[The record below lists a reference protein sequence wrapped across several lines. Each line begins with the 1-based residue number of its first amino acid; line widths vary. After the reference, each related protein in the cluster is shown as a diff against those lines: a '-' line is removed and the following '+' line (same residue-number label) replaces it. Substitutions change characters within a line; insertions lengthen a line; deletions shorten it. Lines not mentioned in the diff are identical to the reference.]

1 MEKQQRRAL
10 NSIVLS
16 ITTLVVVAALLLV
29 GIGLVRDK
37 MMRNTQQMGMSL
49 AESYARET
57 QSRLDGFARVFDMAW
72 MYAIRGVDANMSEE
86 QMQEGM
92 AEYQQNVHE
101 LFGGHVADLY
111 AVIGGQIVADNPR
124 TGDGT
129 YDYASTDWYQKAMA
143 SPDEIIFSDVYE
155 DAITGDQIFT
165 LSKAMDTEGDVLAMD
180 VYINQ
185 GDVLDLEISLP
196 STYHFYLFDTD
207 GGLLYRL
214 IDRQATNPVYAE
226 QLISGVRDGSLFA
239 YDAQIV
245 DPKGVA
251 RGVYYAEMDNGWTVV
266 MTIPIQE
273 VLMGEMDPVIYSLI
287 GVALI
292 AFVTLLFMVVRD
304 ILNLRRLAE
313 TEKTIRVL
321 SDSFFAIY
329 RVDFE
334 AGTYRAIKTSPD
346 LRGTF
351 DESGDYEMLLA
362 QVKKRVHPETY
373 AEFEQDFSLKSIAQR
388 VKENVLDYGGDY
400 QRMFGG
406 SYHWVNVRTIYQKHI
421 LPGEV
426 ILCFKDVDV
435 DVEKRQQMQ
444 HMMILQ
450 EALDTAKTS
459 AKARNTFFNT
469 MSHDMRT
476 PLNAVI
482 GYSELIRRTPGDAEK
497 VTGYIKKVEFAAKQ
511 LLMLINDILEMAK
524 LEAGKSA
531 LDVKEF
537 NLNEYLTEVCEM
549 FRTQAERQ
557 QKHFELSL
565 QIKDPVVKGDSFK
578 IGQIMNNLLSNALK
592 YSCEGAEIRVEARQF
607 DYQKHSKFQIV
618 VADTGIGMSEEF
630 LNHIFEPYSR
640 ETHFT
645 PRTTEGTG
653 LGMPIVK
660 SLVQQMSGEITVE
673 SAVGK
678 GSRFTVTLPLEVVEQ
693 HDGPVIGAAAGEAS
707 GEAAAEAAGSLAGQ
721 TILVAE
727 DNELNMEIVTELL
740 TMSGAQVIGAAN
752 GAEAVEKF
760 QRSAPYSVDAIL
772 MDMQMPVLDG
782 CGAARAIRRL
792 DRPDAAVVPIVAVT
806 ANAFAEDVDRTTA
819 AGMNAHV
826 SKPID
831 MDRLLEALALCW
843 AGKTPPDPAPGE

>member
-72 MYAIRGVDANMSEE
+72 MYAIRGVNANMSEE

-196 STYHFYLFDTD
+196 PTYHFYLFDTD

-304 ILNLRRLAE
+304 ILNMRRLAE

-329 RVDFE
+329 RVNLE
-334 AGTYRAIKTSPD
+334 TGTYRAIKTSPD
-346 LRGTF
+346 LRGAF
-351 DESGDYEMLLA
+351 EESGDYELLLT
-362 QVKKRVHPETY
+362 QVKKRVHPEAY
-373 AEFEQDFSLKSIAQR
+373 AEFEQDFSLKSIGQR
-388 VKENVLDYGGDY
+388 VKENVADYGGDY

-406 SYHWVNVRTIYQKHI
+406 SYHWVNVRTIYQKDV

-426 ILCFKDVDV
+426 ILCFKDV

-537 NLNEYLTEVCEM
+537 DLNEYLTEVCEM

-707 GEAAAEAAGSLAGQ
+707 GEAAAEATGSLAGQ

-752 GAEAVEKF
+752 GAEAVETF

-843 AGKTPPDPAPGE
+843 EGKTPPAAAPGE

>member
-16 ITTLVVVAALLLV
+16 ITTLVVVATLLLV

-72 MYAIRGVDANMSEE
+72 MYTIRDVDANMSEE
-86 QMQEGM
+86 RMQEGM

-111 AVIGGQIVADNPR
+111 AVIGGQIVAANPW
-124 TGDGT
+124 TGDGV
-129 YDYASTDWYQKAMA
+129 YDYSDTDWYQRALA
-143 SPDEIIFSDVYE
+143 SPDEVIFSDVYE
-155 DAITGDQIFT
+155 EAITGDQIFT
-165 LSKAMDTEGDVLAMD
+165 LSKAIDTEGDVLVMD

-196 STYHFYLFDTD
+196 STYHFYLFDTN
-207 GGLLYRL
+207 GRLLYRL
-214 IDRQATNPVYAE
+214 IDRQATDPAYAE

-273 VLMGEMDPVIYSLI
+273 VLMGEKDPVIYSLI

-351 DESGDYEMLLA
+351 AESGDYDMLLA
-362 QVKKRVHPETY
+362 QVKKRVHPEAY

-426 ILCFKDVDV
+426 ILCFKDV

-549 FRTQAERQ
+549 FRAQAERQ
-557 QKHFELSL
+557 QKHFELSV

-592 YSCEGAEIRVEARQF
+592 YSCEGAEIKVEARQF

-630 LNHIFEPYSR
+630 LNHIFEPYAR

-645 PRTTEGTG
+645 PRATEGTG

-673 SAVGK
+673 SAVDK

-740 TMSGAQVIGAAN
+740 TMSGVQVIGAAN

-843 AGKTPPDPAPGE
+843 AGKTPPAPAPGE

>member
-351 DESGDYEMLLA
+351 AESGDYDMLLA
-362 QVKKRVHPETY
+362 QVKKRVHPEAY

-400 QRMFGG
+400 KRMFGG

-435 DVEKRQQMQ
+435 EKRQQMQ

-459 AKARNTFFNT
+459 AEARNTFFNT

-549 FRTQAERQ
+549 FRAQAERQ
-557 QKHFELSL
+557 QKHFELSV

-843 AGKTPPDPAPGE
+843 AGKTPPAAAPGE

>member
-16 ITTLVVVAALLLV
+16 ITTLVVVATLLLV

-72 MYAIRGVDANMSEE
+72 MYTIRDVDANMSEE
-86 QMQEGM
+86 RMQEGM

-111 AVIGGQIVADNPR
+111 AVIGGQIVAANPW
-124 TGDGT
+124 TGDGV
-129 YDYASTDWYQKAMA
+129 YDYSDTDWYQRALA
-143 SPDEIIFSDVYE
+143 SPDEVIFSDVYE
-155 DAITGDQIFT
+155 EAITGDQIFT
-165 LSKAMDTEGDVLAMD
+165 LSKAIDTEGDVLVMD

-196 STYHFYLFDTD
+196 STYHFYLFDTN
-207 GGLLYRL
+207 GRLLYRL
-214 IDRQATNPVYAE
+214 IDRQATDPAYAE

-273 VLMGEMDPVIYSLI
+273 VLMGEKDPVIYSLI

-351 DESGDYEMLLA
+351 AESGDYDMLLA
-362 QVKKRVHPETY
+362 QVKKRVHPEAY

-426 ILCFKDVDV
+426 ILCFKDV

-549 FRTQAERQ
+549 FRAQAERQ
-557 QKHFELSL
+557 QKHFELSV

-592 YSCEGAEIRVEARQF
+592 YSCEGAEIKVEARQF

-740 TMSGAQVIGAAN
+740 TMSGVQVIGAAN

-843 AGKTPPDPAPGE
+843 AGKTPPAPAPGE

>member
-16 ITTLVVVAALLLV
+16 ITTLVVVATLLLV

-72 MYAIRGVDANMSEE
+72 MYTIRDVDANMSEE
-86 QMQEGM
+86 RMQEGM

-111 AVIGGQIVADNPR
+111 AVIGGQIVAANPW
-124 TGDGT
+124 TGDGV
-129 YDYASTDWYQKAMA
+129 YDYSDTDWYQRALA
-143 SPDEIIFSDVYE
+143 SPDEVIFSDVYE
-155 DAITGDQIFT
+155 EAITGDQIFT
-165 LSKAMDTEGDVLAMD
+165 LSKAIDTEGDVLVMD

-196 STYHFYLFDTD
+196 STYHFYLFDTN
-207 GGLLYRL
+207 GRLLYRL
-214 IDRQATNPVYAE
+214 IDRQATDPAYAE

-273 VLMGEMDPVIYSLI
+273 VLMGEKDPVIYSLI

-351 DESGDYEMLLA
+351 AESGDYDMLLA
-362 QVKKRVHPETY
+362 QVKKRVHPEAY

-426 ILCFKDVDV
+426 ILCFKDV

-549 FRTQAERQ
+549 FRAQAERQ
-557 QKHFELSL
+557 QKHFELSV

-592 YSCEGAEIRVEARQF
+592 YSCEGAEIKVEARQF

-630 LNHIFEPYSR
+630 LNHIFEPYAR

-645 PRTTEGTG
+645 PRTPEGTG

-740 TMSGAQVIGAAN
+740 TMSGVQVIGAAN

-831 MDRLLEALALCW
+831 MERLLEALALCW
-843 AGKTPPDPAPGE
+843 AGKTPPAPAPGE

>member
-1 MEKQQRRAL
+1 MEKQQRHAL
-10 NSIVLS
+10 NSMVLS
-16 ITTLVVVAALLLV
+16 IATLVVVATLLVV

-57 QSRLDGFARVFDMAW
+57 QGRLDSFDRVFQMAW
-72 MYAIRGVDANMSEE
+72 MYTDQGITGQMEPEQLQQGMEQYQKNVDA
-86 QMQEGM
+86 
-92 AEYQQNVHE
+92 V
-101 LFGGHVADLY
+101 FGDEVASLY
-111 AVIGGQIVADNPR
+111 AVVDGRIVAADPWS
-124 TGDGT
+124 GDED
-129 YDYASTDWYQKAMA
+129 YDYASTAWYQQALA
-143 SPDEIIFSDVYE
+143 QPGQLVFSDVYE

-165 LSKAMDTEGDVLAMD
+165 LSRALSGEGDVLAMD
-180 VYINQ
+180 VYMQQ

-196 STYHFYLFDTD
+196 GNYHFYLFDSS
-207 GGLLYRL
+207 GNLLYRL
-214 IDRQATNPVYAE
+214 IDREATDPVYTE
-226 QLISGVRDGSLFA
+226 QLLSGVRDGTLFA
-239 YDAQIV
+239 YDAHLT
-245 DPKGVA
+245 DPNGVE

-273 VLMGEMDPVIYSLI
+273 ILMGEKDPVVYILT
-287 GVALI
+287 GVGVI

-304 ILNLRRLAE
+304 MLNLRRLAE

-329 RVDFE
+329 RVDFKN
-334 AGTYRAIKTSPD
+334 GTYRAIKISED
-346 LRGTF
+346 LRGSF
-351 DESGDYEMLLA
+351 ADNGDYELLLS
-362 QVKKRVHPETY
+362 QIKKRVHPEAFT
-373 AEFEQDFSLKSIAQR
+373 EFEQDFSLKSIAQR
-388 VKENVLDYGGDY
+388 VKENIVDYGGDY

-406 SYHWVNVRTIYQKHI
+406 SYRWVNVRTIYQKQI

-426 ILCFKDVDV
+426 ILCFKDV

-482 GYSELIRRTPGDAEK
+482 GFSELIRREPENPEK

-531 LDVKEF
+531 LEVKEF
-537 NLNEYLTEVCEM
+537 NLEDYLTEVCEL
-549 FRTQAERQ
+549 FRVQAERE
-557 QKHFELSL
+557 QKTFALSV

-578 IGQIMNNLLSNALK
+578 IGQILNNLLSNALK
-592 YSCEGAEIRVEARQF
+592 YSCEGASIRVEARQF
-607 DYQKHSKFQIV
+607 DYQKYSKFQILV
-618 VADTGIGMSEEF
+618 EDTGIGMSEEF
-630 LNHIFEPYSR
+630 LQNIFEPYAR

-645 PRTTEGTG
+645 PRATEGTG

-678 GSRFTVTLPLEVVEQ
+678 GSRFTVTLPLEVVER
-693 HDGPVIGAAAGEAS
+693 AAAAPVAS
-707 GEAAAEAAGSLAGQ
+707 VPGTTPAASLAGQ

-740 TMSGAQVIGAAN
+740 TMSGAQVIGAEN
-752 GAEAVEKF
+752 GAAAVEKF
-760 QRSAPYSVDAIL
+760 ERSAPYSVDAIL
-772 MDMQMPVLDG
+772 MDMQMPVMDG
-782 CGAARAIRRL
+782 CEAARTIRRL
-792 DRPDAAVVPIVAVT
+792 DRPDAATVPIVAVT

-831 MDRLLEALALCW
+831 MDRLCEALALCW
-843 AGKTPPDPAPGE
+843 AGQTPPQSPAQDGPACAE

>member
-16 ITTLVVVAALLLV
+16 ITTLVVVATLLLV

-72 MYAIRGVDANMSEE
+72 MYTIRDVDANMSEE
-86 QMQEGM
+86 RMQEGM

-111 AVIGGQIVADNPR
+111 AVIGGQIVAANPW
-124 TGDGT
+124 TGDGV
-129 YDYASTDWYQKAMA
+129 YDYSDTDWYQRALA
-143 SPDEIIFSDVYE
+143 SPDEVIFSDVYE
-155 DAITGDQIFT
+155 EAITGDQIFT
-165 LSKAMDTEGDVLAMD
+165 LSKAIDTEGDVLVMD

-196 STYHFYLFDTD
+196 STYHFYLFDTN
-207 GGLLYRL
+207 GRLLYRL
-214 IDRQATNPVYAE
+214 IDRQATDPAYAE

-273 VLMGEMDPVIYSLI
+273 VLMGEKDPVIYSLI

-351 DESGDYEMLLA
+351 AESGDYDMLLA
-362 QVKKRVHPETY
+362 QVKKRVHPEAY

-426 ILCFKDVDV
+426 ILCFKDV

-549 FRTQAERQ
+549 FRAQAERQ
-557 QKHFELSL
+557 QKHFELSV

-592 YSCEGAEIRVEARQF
+592 YSCEGAEIKVEARQF

-630 LNHIFEPYSR
+630 LNHIFEPYAR

-740 TMSGAQVIGAAN
+740 TMSGVQVIGAAN

-843 AGKTPPDPAPGE
+843 AGKTPPAPAPGE

>member
-16 ITTLVVVAALLLV
+16 ITTLVVVATLLLV

-72 MYAIRGVDANMSEE
+72 MYTIRDVDANMSEE
-86 QMQEGM
+86 RMQEGM

-111 AVIGGQIVADNPR
+111 AVIGGQIVAANPW
-124 TGDGT
+124 TGDGV
-129 YDYASTDWYQKAMA
+129 YDYSDTDWYQRALA
-143 SPDEIIFSDVYE
+143 SPDEVIFSDVYE
-155 DAITGDQIFT
+155 EAITGDQIFT
-165 LSKAMDTEGDVLAMD
+165 LSKAIDTEGDVLVMD

-207 GGLLYRL
+207 GRLLYRL
-214 IDRQATNPVYAE
+214 IDRQATDPVYAE

-273 VLMGEMDPVIYSLI
+273 VLMGEKDPVIYSLI

-351 DESGDYEMLLA
+351 AESGDYDMLLA
-362 QVKKRVHPETY
+362 QVKKRVHPEAY

-400 QRMFGG
+400 KRMFGG

-435 DVEKRQQMQ
+435 EKRQQMQ

-459 AKARNTFFNT
+459 AEARNTFFNT

-549 FRTQAERQ
+549 FRAQAERQ
-557 QKHFELSL
+557 QKHFELSV

-592 YSCEGAEIRVEARQF
+592 YSCEGAEIKVEARQF

-630 LNHIFEPYSR
+630 LNHIFEPYAR

-740 TMSGAQVIGAAN
+740 TMSGVQVIGAAN

-843 AGKTPPDPAPGE
+843 AGKTPPAPAPGE

>member
-16 ITTLVVVAALLLV
+16 ITTLVVVATLLLV

-72 MYAIRGVDANMSEE
+72 MYTIRDVDANMSEE
-86 QMQEGM
+86 RMQEGM

-111 AVIGGQIVADNPR
+111 AVIGGQIVAANPW
-124 TGDGT
+124 TGDGV
-129 YDYASTDWYQKAMA
+129 YDYSDTDWYQRALA
-143 SPDEIIFSDVYE
+143 SPDEVIFSDVYE
-155 DAITGDQIFT
+155 EAITGDQIFT
-165 LSKAMDTEGDVLAMD
+165 LSKAIDTEGDVLVMD

-196 STYHFYLFDTD
+196 STYHFYLFDTN
-207 GGLLYRL
+207 GRLLYRL
-214 IDRQATNPVYAE
+214 IDRQATDPAYAE

-351 DESGDYEMLLA
+351 AESGDYDMLLA
-362 QVKKRVHPETY
+362 QVKKRVHPEAY

-426 ILCFKDVDV
+426 ILCFKDV

-549 FRTQAERQ
+549 FRAQAERQ
-557 QKHFELSL
+557 QKHFELSV

-592 YSCEGAEIRVEARQF
+592 YSCEGAEIKVEARQF

-630 LNHIFEPYSR
+630 LNHIFEPYAR

-740 TMSGAQVIGAAN
+740 TMSGVQVIGAAN

-843 AGKTPPDPAPGE
+843 AGKTPPAPAPGE

>member
-16 ITTLVVVAALLLV
+16 ITTLVVVATLLLV

-72 MYAIRGVDANMSEE
+72 MYTIRDVDDNMSEE
-86 QMQEGM
+86 RMQEGM

-111 AVIGGQIVADNPR
+111 AVIGGQIVAANPW
-124 TGDGT
+124 TGDGV
-129 YDYASTDWYQKAMA
+129 YDYSDTDWYQRALA
-143 SPDEIIFSDVYE
+143 SPDEVIFSDVYE
-155 DAITGDQIFT
+155 EAITGDQIFT
-165 LSKAMDTEGDVLAMD
+165 LSKAIDTEGDVLVMD

-196 STYHFYLFDTD
+196 STYHFYLFDTN
-207 GGLLYRL
+207 GRLLYRL
-214 IDRQATNPVYAE
+214 IDRQATDPVYAE

-273 VLMGEMDPVIYSLI
+273 VLMGEKDPVIYSLI

-351 DESGDYEMLLA
+351 AESGDYDMLLA
-362 QVKKRVHPETY
+362 QVKKRVHPEAY

-400 QRMFGG
+400 KRMFGG

-435 DVEKRQQMQ
+435 EKRQQMQ

-459 AKARNTFFNT
+459 AEARNTFFNT

-497 VTGYIKKVEFAAKQ
+497 VTGYIKKVEFAAKH

-549 FRTQAERQ
+549 FRAQAERQ
-557 QKHFELSL
+557 QKHFELSV

-592 YSCEGAEIRVEARQF
+592 YSCEGAEIKVEARQF

-630 LNHIFEPYSR
+630 LNHIFEPYAR

-693 HDGPVIGAAAGEAS
+693 HDGPVIGAKAGET
-707 GEAAAEAAGSLAGQ
+707 AAASSAASLAGQ

-843 AGKTPPDPAPGE
+843 EGKTPPAAAPGE

>member
-72 MYAIRGVDANMSEE
+72 MYAIRGVDANMSKE

-435 DVEKRQQMQ
+435 EKRQQMQ

-537 NLNEYLTEVCEM
+537 DLNEYLTEVCEM
-549 FRTQAERQ
+549 FRAQAERQ

-592 YSCEGAEIRVEARQF
+592 YSCEGAEIKVEARQF

-693 HDGPVIGAAAGEAS
+693 HGGPVIGAKAGEAS

-843 AGKTPPDPAPGE
+843 AGKTPPAAAPGE

>member
-1 MEKQQRRAL
+1 M
-10 NSIVLS
+10 
-16 ITTLVVVAALLLV
+16 
-29 GIGLVRDK
+29 
-37 MMRNTQQMGMSL
+37 
-49 AESYARET
+49 
-57 QSRLDGFARVFDMAW
+57 W
-72 MYAIRGVDANMSEE
+72 
-86 QMQEGM
+86 
-92 AEYQQNVHE
+92 
-101 LFGGHVADLY
+101 
-111 AVIGGQIVADNPR
+111 
-124 TGDGT
+124 
-129 YDYASTDWYQKAMA
+129 
-143 SPDEIIFSDVYE
+143 
-155 DAITGDQIFT
+155 
-165 LSKAMDTEGDVLAMD
+165 
-180 VYINQ
+180 
-185 GDVLDLEISLP
+185 
-196 STYHFYLFDTD
+196 FDTD

-239 YDAQIV
+239 YDAQIT
-245 DPKGVA
+245 DPNGVA

-273 VLMGEMDPVIYSLI
+273 V
-287 GVALI
+287 
-292 AFVTLLFMVVRD
+292 FMVVRD

-351 DESGDYEMLLA
+351 AESGDYDMLLA
-362 QVKKRVHPETY
+362 QVKKRVHPEAY

-406 SYHWVNVRTIYQKHI
+406 GYHWVNVRTIYQKHI

-426 ILCFKDVDV
+426 ILCFKDV

-549 FRTQAERQ
+549 FRAQAERQ
-557 QKHFELSL
+557 NKRFELSV

-592 YSCEGAEIRVEARQF
+592 YSCEGAEIKVEARQF

-618 VADTGIGMSEEF
+618 VADTG
-630 LNHIFEPYSR
+630 P
-640 ETHFT
+640 
-645 PRTTEGTG
+645 
-653 LGMPIVK
+653 
-660 SLVQQMSGEITVE
+660 
-673 SAVGK
+673 
-678 GSRFTVTLPLEVVEQ
+678 
-693 HDGPVIGAAAGEAS
+693 
-707 GEAAAEAAGSLAGQ
+707 
-721 TILVAE
+721 
-727 DNELNMEIVTELL
+727 
-740 TMSGAQVIGAAN
+740 
-752 GAEAVEKF
+752 
-760 QRSAPYSVDAIL
+760 
-772 MDMQMPVLDG
+772 
-782 CGAARAIRRL
+782 AR
-792 DRPDAAVVPIVAVT
+792 PTSP
-806 ANAFAEDVDRTTA
+806 
-819 AGMNAHV
+819 
-826 SKPID
+826 
-831 MDRLLEALALCW
+831 
-843 AGKTPPDPAPGE
+843 PAPPRAPAWVCPS

>member
-16 ITTLVVVAALLLV
+16 ITTLVVVATLLLV

-72 MYAIRGVDANMSEE
+72 MYTIRDVDANMSEE
-86 QMQEGM
+86 RMQEGM

-111 AVIGGQIVADNPR
+111 AVIGGQIVAANPW
-124 TGDGT
+124 TGDGV
-129 YDYASTDWYQKAMA
+129 YDYSDTDWYQRALA
-143 SPDEIIFSDVYE
+143 SPDEVIFSDVYE
-155 DAITGDQIFT
+155 EAITGDQIFT
-165 LSKAMDTEGDVLAMD
+165 LSKAIDTEGDVLVMD

-196 STYHFYLFDTD
+196 STYHFYLFDTN
-207 GGLLYRL
+207 GRLLYRL
-214 IDRQATNPVYAE
+214 IDRQATDPAYAE

-266 MTIPIQE
+266 MTIPIQK
-273 VLMGEMDPVIYSLI
+273 VLMGEKDPVIYSLI

-351 DESGDYEMLLA
+351 AESGDYDMLLA
-362 QVKKRVHPETY
+362 QVKKRVHPEAY

-406 SYHWVNVRTIYQKHI
+406 SYHWVNVRTIYQRHI

-426 ILCFKDVDV
+426 ILCFKDV

-549 FRTQAERQ
+549 FRAQAERQ
-557 QKHFELSL
+557 QKHFELSV

-592 YSCEGAEIRVEARQF
+592 YSCEGAEIKVEARQF

-630 LNHIFEPYSR
+630 LNHIFEPYAR

-740 TMSGAQVIGAAN
+740 TMSGVQVIGAAN

-843 AGKTPPDPAPGE
+843 AGKTPPAPAPGE

>member
-16 ITTLVVVAALLLV
+16 ITTLVVVATLLLV

-86 QMQEGM
+86 RMQEGM

-111 AVIGGQIVADNPR
+111 AVIGGQIVAANPW
-124 TGDGT
+124 TGDRV
-129 YDYASTDWYQKAMA
+129 YDYSDTDWYQRALA
-143 SPDEIIFSDVYE
+143 SPDEVIFSDVYE
-155 DAITGDQIFT
+155 EAITGDQIFT
-165 LSKAMDTEGDVLAMD
+165 LSKAIDTEGDVLVMD

-214 IDRQATNPVYAE
+214 IDRQATDPTYAE

-239 YDAQIV
+239 YDAQIT

-273 VLMGEMDPVIYSLI
+273 VLMGEKDPVIYSLI

-292 AFVTLLFMVVRD
+292 AFVTLLFMVVRN

-351 DESGDYEMLLA
+351 AESGDYDMLLA
-362 QVKKRVHPETY
+362 QVKKRVHPEAY

-426 ILCFKDVDV
+426 ILCFKDV

-549 FRTQAERQ
+549 FRAQAERQ
-557 QKHFELSL
+557 QKHFELSV

-592 YSCEGAEIRVEARQF
+592 YSCEGAEIKVEARQF

-630 LNHIFEPYSR
+630 LNHIFEPYAR

-707 GEAAAEAAGSLAGQ
+707 GETAAEAAGSLAGQ

-740 TMSGAQVIGAAN
+740 TMSGVQVIGAAN

-843 AGKTPPDPAPGE
+843 AGKTPPAPAPGE

>member
-1 MEKQQRRAL
+1 MDKQQRRGL
-10 NSIVLS
+10 NSMILS
-16 ITTLVVVAALLLV
+16 IATLVLVAVLLTT

-57 QSRLDGFARVFDMAW
+57 QARLDSFERVFQMAW
-72 MYAIRGVDANMSEE
+72 MYTDQSITDQVNEDDLQQRMEQYQENVDR
-86 QMQEGM
+86 
-92 AEYQQNVHE
+92 
-101 LFGGHVADLY
+101 LFGKHVADLY
-111 AVIGGQIVADNPR
+111 AVIGGDIVAANPW
-124 TGDGT
+124 TGDED
-129 YDYASTDWYQKAMA
+129 YDYSITSWYQQALDQ
-143 SPDEIIFSDVYE
+143 PDQLIFSDVYE
-155 DAITGDQIFT
+155 DAITGNQIFT
-165 LSKAMDTEGDVLAMD
+165 LSQALSGQGDVLAMD
-180 VYINQ
+180 VYMQQ
-185 GDVLDLEISLP
+185 GDLLDLEISLP
-196 STYHFYLFDTD
+196 GNYHFYLFDSS
-207 GGLLYRL
+207 GNLLYRL
-214 IDRQATNPVYAE
+214 IDRQATDPDYTE
-226 QLISGVRDGSLFA
+226 RLLSGVRDGTLFD
-239 YDAQIV
+239 YDAQLT
-245 DPKGVA
+245 DPNGVE
-251 RGVYYAEMDNGWTVV
+251 RGVYYALMDNGWTVV

-273 VLMGEMDPVIYSLI
+273 ILMGERDPVVYILT
-287 GVALI
+287 GVGVI
-292 AFVTLLFMVVRD
+292 AFVTLLFMVVRN

-313 TEKTIRVL
+313 NEKTIRAL

-329 RVDFE
+329 RVDFKN
-334 AGTYRAIKTSPD
+334 GTYRAIKTSDD

-351 DESGDYEMLLA
+351 ADTGDYDLLLS
-362 QVKKRVHPETY
+362 QVKKRVHPEAF

-388 VKENVLDYGGDY
+388 VKENIVDYGGDY

-406 SYHWVNVRTIYQKHI
+406 SYRWVNVRTIYQKQI

-426 ILCFKDVDV
+426 ILCFKDV

-482 GYSELIRRTPGDAEK
+482 GFSELIRREPANPEK

-537 NLNEYLTEVCEM
+537 NLPDYVTEVCEL
-549 FRTQAERQ
+549 FRVQAERQ
-557 QKHFELSL
+557 QKQFALSV
-565 QIKDPVVKGDSFK
+565 QVKDPVVMGDSFK
-578 IGQIMNNLLSNALK
+578 IGQILNNLLSNALK
-592 YSCEGAEIRVEARQF
+592 YSCEGAEIRVDVRQF
-607 DYQKHSKFQIV
+607 DYQKYSKYQIQ

-630 LNHIFEPYSR
+630 LQNIFEPYAR

-645 PRTTEGTG
+645 PRATEGTG

-673 SAVGK
+673 STVGK
-678 GSRFTVTLPLEVVEQ
+678 GSCFTVTLPLEVAEQ
-693 HDGPVIGAAAGEAS
+693 NVTAATAPAPGTTP
-707 GEAAAEAAGSLAGQ
+707 AASLAGQ

-752 GAEAVEKF
+752 GAQAVERF

-772 MDMQMPVLDG
+772 MDMQMPVMDG
-782 CGAARAIRRL
+782 CEAARAIRRL
-792 DRPDAAVVPIVAVT
+792 DRPDAATVPIVAVT

-831 MDRLLEALALCW
+831 MDRLCEALALCW
-843 AGKTPPDPAPGE
+843 AGQTPPAPKTEE

>member
-16 ITTLVVVAALLLV
+16 ITTLVVVATLLLV

-72 MYAIRGVDANMSEE
+72 MYTIRGVDANMSEE
-86 QMQEGM
+86 RMQEGM

-111 AVIGGQIVADNPR
+111 AVIGGQIVAANPW
-124 TGDGT
+124 TGDGV
-129 YDYASTDWYQKAMA
+129 YDYSDTDWYQRALA
-143 SPDEIIFSDVYE
+143 SPDEVIFSDVYE
-155 DAITGDQIFT
+155 EAITGDQIFT
-165 LSKAMDTEGDVLAMD
+165 LSKAIDTEGDVLVMD

-207 GGLLYRL
+207 GRLLYRL

-273 VLMGEMDPVIYSLI
+273 VLMGEKDPVIYSLI

-351 DESGDYEMLLA
+351 AESGDYDMLLA
-362 QVKKRVHPETY
+362 QVKKRVHPEAY

-435 DVEKRQQMQ
+435 EKRQQMQ

-450 EALDTAKTS
+450 EALDTAQTS

-511 LLMLINDILEMAK
+511 LLMLINDSLEMAK

-549 FRTQAERQ
+549 FRAQAERQ
-557 QKHFELSL
+557 QKHFELSV

-592 YSCEGAEIRVEARQF
+592 YSCEGAEIKVEARQF

-740 TMSGAQVIGAAN
+740 TMSGVQVIGAAN

-843 AGKTPPDPAPGE
+843 AGKTPPAPAPGE

>member
-16 ITTLVVVAALLLV
+16 ITTLVVVATLLLV

-86 QMQEGM
+86 RMQEGM

-111 AVIGGQIVADNPR
+111 AVIGGQIVAANPW
-124 TGDGT
+124 TGDGV
-129 YDYASTDWYQKAMA
+129 YDYSDTDWYQRALA
-143 SPDEIIFSDVYE
+143 SPDEVIFSDVYE
-155 DAITGDQIFT
+155 EAITGDQIFT
-165 LSKAMDTEGDVLAMD
+165 LSKAIDTEGDVLVMD

-207 GGLLYRL
+207 GRLLYRL
-214 IDRQATNPVYAE
+214 IDRQATDPVYAE

-273 VLMGEMDPVIYSLI
+273 VLMGEKDPVIYSLI

-351 DESGDYEMLLA
+351 AESGDYDMLLA
-362 QVKKRVHPETY
+362 QVKKRVHPEAY

-400 QRMFGG
+400 KRMFGG

-426 ILCFKDVDV
+426 ILCFKDV

-549 FRTQAERQ
+549 FRAQAERQ
-557 QKHFELSL
+557 QKHFELSV

-592 YSCEGAEIRVEARQF
+592 YSCEGAEIKVEARQF

-630 LNHIFEPYSR
+630 LNHIFEPYAR

-653 LGMPIVK
+653 LGIPIVK

-740 TMSGAQVIGAAN
+740 TMSGVQVIGAAN

-843 AGKTPPDPAPGE
+843 AGKTPPAPAPGE

>member
-16 ITTLVVVAALLLV
+16 ITTLVVVATLLLV

-72 MYAIRGVDANMSEE
+72 MYTIRDVDANMSEE
-86 QMQEGM
+86 RMQEGM

-111 AVIGGQIVADNPR
+111 AVIGGQIVAANPW
-124 TGDGT
+124 TGDGV
-129 YDYASTDWYQKAMA
+129 YDYSDTDWYQRALA
-143 SPDEIIFSDVYE
+143 SPDEVIFSDVYE
-155 DAITGDQIFT
+155 EAITGDQIFT
-165 LSKAMDTEGDVLAMD
+165 LSKAIDTEGDVLVMD

-196 STYHFYLFDTD
+196 STYHFYLFDTN
-207 GGLLYRL
+207 GRLLYRL
-214 IDRQATNPVYAE
+214 IDRQATDPAYAE

-273 VLMGEMDPVIYSLI
+273 VLMGEKDPVIYSLI

-351 DESGDYEMLLA
+351 AESGDYDMLLA
-362 QVKKRVHPETY
+362 QVKKRVHPEAY

-426 ILCFKDVDV
+426 ILCFKDV

-549 FRTQAERQ
+549 FRAQAERQ
-557 QKHFELSL
+557 QKHFELSV

-592 YSCEGAEIRVEARQF
+592 YSCEGAEIKVEARQF

-630 LNHIFEPYSR
+630 LNHIFEPYAR

-740 TMSGAQVIGAAN
+740 TMSGVQVIGAAN

-831 MDRLLEALALCW
+831 MERLLEALALCW
-843 AGKTPPDPAPGE
+843 AGKTPPAPAPGE

>member
-16 ITTLVVVAALLLV
+16 ITTLVVVATLLLV

-72 MYAIRGVDANMSEE
+72 MYTIRDVDANMSEE
-86 QMQEGM
+86 RMQEGM

-111 AVIGGQIVADNPR
+111 AVIGGQIVAANPW
-124 TGDGT
+124 TGDGV
-129 YDYASTDWYQKAMA
+129 YDYSDTDWYQRALA
-143 SPDEIIFSDVYE
+143 SPDEVIFSDVYE
-155 DAITGDQIFT
+155 EAITGDQIFT
-165 LSKAMDTEGDVLAMD
+165 LSKAIDTEGDVLVMD

-207 GGLLYRL
+207 GRLLYRL
-214 IDRQATNPVYAE
+214 IDRQATDPAYAE

-273 VLMGEMDPVIYSLI
+273 VLMGEKDPVIYSLI

-351 DESGDYEMLLA
+351 AESGDYDMLLA
-362 QVKKRVHPETY
+362 QVKKRVHPEAY

-435 DVEKRQQMQ
+435 EKRQQMQ

-459 AKARNTFFNT
+459 AEARNTFFNT

-549 FRTQAERQ
+549 FRAQAERQ
-557 QKHFELSL
+557 QKHFELSV

-592 YSCEGAEIRVEARQF
+592 YSCEGAEIKVEARQF

-630 LNHIFEPYSR
+630 LNHIFEPYAR

-740 TMSGAQVIGAAN
+740 TMSGVQVIGAAN

-843 AGKTPPDPAPGE
+843 AGKTPPAPAPGE

>member
-1 MEKQQRRAL
+1 
-10 NSIVLS
+10 
-16 ITTLVVVAALLLV
+16 
-29 GIGLVRDK
+29 
-37 MMRNTQQMGMSL
+37 
-49 AESYARET
+49 
-57 QSRLDGFARVFDMAW
+57 
-72 MYAIRGVDANMSEE
+72 
-86 QMQEGM
+86 
-92 AEYQQNVHE
+92 
-101 LFGGHVADLY
+101 
-111 AVIGGQIVADNPR
+111 
-124 TGDGT
+124 
-129 YDYASTDWYQKAMA
+129 
-143 SPDEIIFSDVYE
+143 
-155 DAITGDQIFT
+155 
-165 LSKAMDTEGDVLAMD
+165 
-180 VYINQ
+180 
-185 GDVLDLEISLP
+185 
-196 STYHFYLFDTD
+196 
-207 GGLLYRL
+207 
-214 IDRQATNPVYAE
+214 
-226 QLISGVRDGSLFA
+226 
-239 YDAQIV
+239 
-245 DPKGVA
+245 
-251 RGVYYAEMDNGWTVV
+251 
-266 MTIPIQE
+266 
-273 VLMGEMDPVIYSLI
+273 MGEMDPVIYSLI

-362 QVKKRVHPETY
+362 QVKKRVHPEAY

-435 DVEKRQQMQ
+435 EKRQQMQ

-482 GYSELIRRTPGDAEK
+482 GYSELIRRDPDDAEK

-537 NLNEYLTEVCEM
+537 DLNEYLTEVCEM
-549 FRTQAERQ
+549 FRAQADRQ
-557 QKHFELSL
+557 QKHFELSV

-592 YSCEGAEIRVEARQF
+592 YSCEGAEIKVEARQF

-740 TMSGAQVIGAAN
+740 TMSGVQVIGASN

-843 AGKTPPDPAPGE
+843 EGKTPPAAAPGE

>member
-16 ITTLVVVAALLLV
+16 ITTLVVVATLLLV

-72 MYAIRGVDANMSEE
+72 MYTIRDVDANMSEE
-86 QMQEGM
+86 RMQEGM

-111 AVIGGQIVADNPR
+111 AVIGGQIVAANPW
-124 TGDGT
+124 TGDGV
-129 YDYASTDWYQKAMA
+129 YDYSDTDWYQRALA
-143 SPDEIIFSDVYE
+143 SPDEVIFSDVYE
-155 DAITGDQIFT
+155 EAITGDQIFT
-165 LSKAMDTEGDVLAMD
+165 LSKAIDTEGDVLAMD

-214 IDRQATNPVYAE
+214 IDRQATDPAYAE

-266 MTIPIQE
+266 MTIPIQK
-273 VLMGEMDPVIYSLI
+273 VLMGEKDPVIYSLI

-351 DESGDYEMLLA
+351 AESGDYDMLLA
-362 QVKKRVHPETY
+362 QVKKRVHPEAY

-406 SYHWVNVRTIYQKHI
+406 SYHWVNVRTIYQKYI

-426 ILCFKDVDV
+426 ILCFKDV

-549 FRTQAERQ
+549 FRAQAERQ
-557 QKHFELSL
+557 QKHFELSV

-592 YSCEGAEIRVEARQF
+592 YSCEGAEIKVEARQF

-630 LNHIFEPYSR
+630 LNHIFEPYAR

-740 TMSGAQVIGAAN
+740 TMSGVQVIGAAN

-843 AGKTPPDPAPGE
+843 AGKTPPAPAPGE

>member
-16 ITTLVVVAALLLV
+16 ITTLVVVATLLLV

-72 MYAIRGVDANMSEE
+72 MYTIRDVDANMSEE
-86 QMQEGM
+86 RMQEGM

-111 AVIGGQIVADNPR
+111 AVIGGQIVAANPW
-124 TGDGT
+124 TGDGV
-129 YDYASTDWYQKAMA
+129 YDYSDTDWYQRALA
-143 SPDEIIFSDVYE
+143 SPDEVIFSDVYE
-155 DAITGDQIFT
+155 EAITGDQIFT
-165 LSKAMDTEGDVLAMD
+165 LSKAIDTEGDVLVMD

-196 STYHFYLFDTD
+196 STYHFYLFDTN
-207 GGLLYRL
+207 GRLLYRL
-214 IDRQATNPVYAE
+214 IDRQATDPAYAE

-266 MTIPIQE
+266 MTIPIQK
-273 VLMGEMDPVIYSLI
+273 VLMGEKDPVIYSLI

-351 DESGDYEMLLA
+351 AESGDYDMLLA
-362 QVKKRVHPETY
+362 QVKKRVHPEAY

-426 ILCFKDVDV
+426 ILCFKDV

-549 FRTQAERQ
+549 FRAQAERQ
-557 QKHFELSL
+557 QKHFELSV

-592 YSCEGAEIRVEARQF
+592 YSCEGAEIKVEARQF

-630 LNHIFEPYSR
+630 LNHIFEPYAR

-740 TMSGAQVIGAAN
+740 TMSGVQVIGAAN

-843 AGKTPPDPAPGE
+843 AGKTPPAPAPGE